1 MGEVAMETQQNI
13 EQEATVEQHHERA
26 GSEVEGIMEADGRY
40 YDSVGRP
47 RKLAMGAMKAIQRE
61 FESGEST
68 TRQLAERYGVST
80 TLILQVCYFTPK
92 GKPRE
97 RPAMPDLKPVVYTE
111 NPDETEE
118 S

>member
-1 MGEVAMETQQNI
+1 MAQETEIQ
-13 EQEATVEQHHERA
+13 HERA
-26 GSEVEGIMEADGRY
+26 GAELEQAEQDGRY

-68 TRQLAERYGVST
+68 TRELATRYGVST

-97 RPAMPDLKPVVYTE
+97 RPKPEDQRPVVYTE
-111 NPDETEE
+111 SPDDETEE

>member
-1 MGEVAMETQQNI
+1 MDKVTEQAVA
-13 EQEATVEQHHERA
+13 EQVEIQHERA
-26 GSEVEGIMEADGRY
+26 GGELEAAHEQHGRY
-40 YDSVGRP
+40 FDSVGRP

-61 FESGEST
+61 FESGEAT
-68 TRQLAERYGVST
+68 TRELATRYGVST

-97 RPAMPDLKPVVYTE
+97 RPAMPDLKPVTYTE
-111 NPDETEE
+111 NPDDETEE